1 MTDKSTPTK
10 KENLTNSKNS
20 LQEQTVL
27 TTPPQE
33 QTIANQNL
41 LNQND
46 NFQKNQNFTF
56 KIIKRR
62 APWNKKE
69 DDAIIELVNK
79 YGTSN
84 WTIIA
89 NEMAVLYKSKHR
101 NGKQCRERWHNH
113 LDPIV
118 NKENWTEEEE
128 NILFSKHL
136 EYGNKWSDISKFLPG
151 RTDNSIKNHF
161 YSKLR
166 KFIRKILKQ
175 INKENLLKNNGIDC
189 CKYNSD
195 RVYKLLKKYKVTYK
209 NVTKDTILDL
219 IISTEKNQK
228 GKIFGINEDNK
239 IMNNTASLVNNGIQ
253 MQTLAHMPYNNI
265 ENTNNQNISE
275 RQSRNSSGNKKIGN
289 KIFFNKKAR
298 SKKVKD
304 SDDMNANNINNI
316 NIINNNKK
324 LFQSSIV
331 PNLNPNLQNNINMN
345 MSSNI
350 VNINNINIIPNQAN
364 ILINGYTNIPYKRKT
379 KNIQIIQDEKMEFNN
394 ENNMNEI
401 NQNEST
407 LNNSTIRNNRNIMDI
422 QGTNK
427 LKKIKNRIK
436 KKDNSVDNKKFIQKK
451 RRRKKRRKVTI
462 SLSTPENKKA
472 QINRIMPG
480 RKYIYGL
487 GQKIQI
493 QGKKTNTSAK
503 KNKLNPE
510 DFNPLINEVEI
521 VREGLEIHSKTTIL
535 MDKSLLTEKL
545 FPDRNFE
552 YKPPNL
558 NISIPTS
565 PRGGQ
570 FPTKTLGQ
578 PFADKNIMVGQPTP
592 MEGYFGPLHSP
603 LNAMT
608 PYMMFPPSNKNVYN
622 VDYGY
627 ENSFMRKNPGVS
639 IPYTPH
645 GFMSGIGGGMIQPNT
660 PNTPKREISMTNKIV
675 IQNNN
680 ITGNENRD
688 ENTEVNNANKSK
700 KPAPLN
706 LDFIDNENNDIGGGY
721 PPFFGAGDNMG
732 PLGTRQSLNSPANIF
747 KLSPTSPFIP
757 RFPDKTS

>member
-10 KENLTNSKNS
+10 KDLIINSKNS
-20 LQEQTVL
+20 IQEPTAL
-27 TTPPQE
+27 TTPPQD
-33 QTIANQNL
+33 QSQQVPNL
-41 LNQND
+41 LNQTD
-46 NFQKNQNFTF
+46 NYQKNQNFTF
-56 KIIKRR
+56 RIIKRR

-69 DDAIIELVNK
+69 DEAIIELVNK

-89 NEMAVLYKSKHR
+89 NEMALLYKSKHR

-128 NILFSKHL
+128 NILFNKHL

-175 INKENLLKNNGIDC
+175 INKENLLKNNGIDYY
-189 CKYNSD
+189 KYNSD
-195 RVYKLLKKYKVTYK
+195 KVYKLLKKYKVTYK

-228 GKIFGINEDNK
+228 GKIFGISEENK
-239 IMNNTASLVNNGIQ
+239 IINNSANLIQNNIQ
-253 MQTLAHMPYNNI
+253 PIPTIPYNNMD
-265 ENTNNQNISE
+265 NTNTQNISE
-275 RQSRNSSGNKKIGN
+275 RQSRNSSSQKKLGN
-289 KIFFNKKAR
+289 KIFMNKKSR
-298 SKKVKD
+298 VKKVKN
-304 SDDMNANNINNI
+304 SDDINNNNI
-316 NIINNNKK
+316 NIIKNNKN

-331 PNLNPNLQNNINMN
+331 PNYTNNLMDNMN
-345 MSSNI
+345 MNMNMGNNI
-350 VNINNINIIPNQAN
+350 VNINNINIIPNQAS
-364 ILINGYTNIPYKRKT
+364 ILINSISNIPYKRKT
-379 KNIQIIQDEKMEFNN
+379 KNVQIIQGEKMDLNN
-394 ENNMNEI
+394 ENNMNQM
-401 NQNEST
+401 NQMNNT
-407 LNNSTIRNNRNIMDI
+407 LKNNNNKNNTEI

-427 LKKIKNRIK
+427 NKKIKTKIK
-436 KKDNSVDNKKFIQKK
+436 KKDLSLDNNKKLLLNKK
-451 RRRKKRRKVTI
+451 RRRRKKKKVSI
-462 SLSTPENKKA
+462 SLSTPENKKD

-487 GQKIQI
+487 GHKIQI
-493 QGKKTNTSAK
+493 QGKKANTSSK

-521 VREGLEIHSKTTIL
+521 VREGLEIHSKTNIL

-545 FPDRNFE
+545 FQNDFE
-552 YKPPNL
+552 FKPNL
-558 NISIPTS
+558 SISVPPTS
-565 PRGGQ
+565 PRGAQ
-570 FPTKTLGQ
+570 QYAPKPLGQ
-578 PFADKNIMVGQPTP
+578 NFADKNIMVGQPTP
-592 MEGYFGPLHSP
+592 MDRFYEPMHSP
-603 LNAMT
+603 IGGVT
-608 PYMMFPPSNKNVYN
+608 PYMMFPPSTRNVYN
-622 VDYGY
+622 IDLGI
-627 ENSFMRKNPGVS
+627 ENNFMRKNIGG

-645 GFMSGIGGGMIQPNT
+645 GFMSMIPPNT
-660 PNTPKREISMTNKIV
+660 PNTPKREINMANKIV

-680 ITGNENRD
+680 ITGNENND
-688 ENTEVNNANKSK
+688 SNNINKSK

-706 LDFIDNENNDIGGGY
+706 MEFIENDGNDIGSAY
-721 PPFFGAGDNMG
+721 PPFFGGGDNIG
-732 PLGTRQSLNSPANIF
+732 PLGTRQSINSPANIF

-757 RFPDKTS
+757 RFIDKNP

>member
-10 KENLTNSKNS
+10 NDIVINSKNTFPEPNIMS
-20 LQEQTVL
+20 APLPDQPIT
-27 TTPPQE
+27 
-33 QTIANQNL
+33 NQNL
-41 LNQND
+41 INQAD
-46 NFQKNQNFTF
+46 NYQRNQNFTF

-62 APWNKKE
+62 APWTKKE
-69 DDAIIELVNK
+69 DEAIIELVNK

-89 NEMAVLYKSKHR
+89 NEMALLYKSKHR

-128 NILFSKHL
+128 NILFNKHL

-175 INKENLLKNNGIDC
+175 ITKENLLKNNGIDSS
-189 CKYNSD
+189 KYNSD

-209 NVTKDTILDL
+209 NVTKDTILEL
-219 IISTEKNQK
+219 IISTDKNQK
-228 GKIFGINEDNK
+228 GKIFGISEDNK
-239 IMNNTASLVNNGIQ
+239 ILNNTANLIKTGMPPMPN
-253 MQTLAHMPYNNI
+253 MPYNI
-265 ENTNNQNISE
+265 ENTNTQNISDI
-275 RQSRNSSGNKKIGN
+275 QSRNSSSNKKLNN

-298 SKKVKD
+298 PKKVKNTD
-304 SDDMNANNINNI
+304 ENDINSNNI
-316 NIINNNKK
+316 NIIHNNKK
-324 LFQSSIV
+324 MFQSSIV
-331 PNLNPNLQNNINMN
+331 PNFKTNLLDNMNMN
-345 MSSNI
+345 MSNNI

-364 ILINGYTNIPYKRKT
+364 ILINGIPNIQYKRKT
-379 KNIQIIQDEKMEFNN
+379 KNVQIIQGEKMEYNN

-401 NQNEST
+401 NQMET
-407 LNNSTIRNNRNIMDI
+407 GLKNNINRKSVDFKGI
-422 QGTNK
+422 NK
-427 LKKIKNRIK
+427 LKKIKNKIK
-436 KKDNSVDNKKFIQKK
+436 KNDVSLDNKKVLQKK
-451 RRRKKRRKVTI
+451 RKRRKKRKVTI

-487 GQKIQI
+487 GSKIQI
-493 QGKKTNTSAK
+493 QGKKTNTSSK

-521 VREGLEIHSKTTIL
+521 VREGLEIHNKTNIL
-535 MDKSLLTEKL
+535 MDKNLLTEKI
-545 FPDRNFE
+545 FPDRDFE
-552 YKPPNL
+552 YKPPMNL

-565 PRGGQ
+565 PKVTQ
-570 FPTKTLGQ
+570 FPSRAMGQ
-578 PFADKNIMVGQPTP
+578 PFIDKNIMVGQPTP
-592 MEGYFGPLHSP
+592 MDRFLEPMRSPIGAMGP
-603 LNAMT
+603 
-608 PYMMFPPSNKNVYN
+608 YVYN
-622 VDYGY
+622 VDMGY
-627 ENSFMRKNPGVS
+627 ENNFMRKNIA
-639 IPYTPH
+639 IPYTPN
-645 GFMSGIGGGMIQPNT
+645 GFMSGIGSGIMIPNT

-680 ITGNENRD
+680 ITGNENGE
-688 ENTEVNNANKSK
+688 ENNEGNNKIK

-706 LDFIDNENNDIGGGY
+706 MEFIENENNDIGGGY
-721 PPFFGAGDNMG
+721 PPFFGGDNIG
-732 PLGTRQSLNSPANIF
+732 PLGTKQSINSPANIF
-747 KLSPTSPFIP
+747 RLSPTSPFIP
-757 RFPDKTS
+757 RFGDKRP

>member
-10 KENLTNSKNS
+10 KDLIINSKNS
-20 LQEQTVL
+20 IQEPTAL
-27 TTPPQE
+27 TTPPQD
-33 QTIANQNL
+33 QSQQVPNL
-41 LNQND
+41 LNQTD
-46 NFQKNQNFTF
+46 NYQKNQNFTF
-56 KIIKRR
+56 RIIKRR

-69 DDAIIELVNK
+69 DEAIIELVNK

-89 NEMAVLYKSKHR
+89 NEMALLYKSKHR

-128 NILFSKHL
+128 NILFNKHL

-175 INKENLLKNNGIDC
+175 INKENLLKNNGIDYY
-189 CKYNSD
+189 KYNSD
-195 RVYKLLKKYKVTYK
+195 KVYKLLKKYKVTYK

-228 GKIFGINEDNK
+228 GKIFGISEENK
-239 IMNNTASLVNNGIQ
+239 VINNSANLIQNNIQ
-253 MQTLAHMPYNNI
+253 PIPTIPYNNMD
-265 ENTNNQNISE
+265 NTNTQNISE
-275 RQSRNSSGNKKIGN
+275 RQSRNSSSQKKLGN
-289 KIFFNKKAR
+289 KIFMNKKSR
-298 SKKVKD
+298 VKKVKN
-304 SDDMNANNINNI
+304 SDDINNNNI
-316 NIINNNKK
+316 NIIKNNKN

-331 PNLNPNLQNNINMN
+331 PNYTNNLMDNMN
-345 MSSNI
+345 MNMNMGNNI
-350 VNINNINIIPNQAN
+350 VNINNINIIPNQAS
-364 ILINGYTNIPYKRKT
+364 ILINSISNIPYKRKT
-379 KNIQIIQDEKMEFNN
+379 KNVQIIQGEKMDLNN
-394 ENNMNEI
+394 ENNMNQM
-401 NQNEST
+401 NQMDNT
-407 LNNSTIRNNRNIMDI
+407 LKNNTNKNNTEI

-427 LKKIKNRIK
+427 NKKIKTKIK
-436 KKDNSVDNKKFIQKK
+436 KKDLSLDNNKKLLLNKK
-451 RRRKKRRKVTI
+451 RRRRKKKKVSI
-462 SLSTPENKKA
+462 SLSTPENKKD

-487 GQKIQI
+487 GHKIQI
-493 QGKKTNTSAK
+493 QGKKANTSSK

-521 VREGLEIHSKTTIL
+521 VREGLEIHSKTNIL

-545 FPDRNFE
+545 FQNDFE
-552 YKPPNL
+552 FKPNL
-558 NISIPTS
+558 SISVPPTS
-565 PRGGQ
+565 PRGAQ
-570 FPTKTLGQ
+570 QYAPKPLGQ
-578 PFADKNIMVGQPTP
+578 NFADKNIMVGQPTP
-592 MEGYFGPLHSP
+592 MDRFYEPMHSP
-603 LNAMT
+603 IGGVT
-608 PYMMFPPSNKNVYN
+608 PYMMFPPSTRNVYN
-622 VDYGY
+622 IDLGI
-627 ENSFMRKNPGVS
+627 ENNFMRKNIGG

-645 GFMSGIGGGMIQPNT
+645 GFMSMIPPNT
-660 PNTPKREISMTNKIV
+660 PNTPKREINMANKIV

-680 ITGNENRD
+680 ITGNENND
-688 ENTEVNNANKSK
+688 SNNINKSK

-706 LDFIDNENNDIGGGY
+706 MEFIENDGNDIGSAY
-721 PPFFGAGDNMG
+721 PPFFGGGDNIG
-732 PLGTRQSLNSPANIF
+732 PLGTRQSINSPANIF

-757 RFPDKTS
+757 RFTDKNP

>member
-10 KENLTNSKNS
+10 KDFLINSKNS
-20 LQEQTVL
+20 FPESTVL
-27 TTPPQE
+27 SAPPPE
-33 QTIANQNL
+33 QQIAGQSLINQT
-41 LNQND
+41 D
-46 NFQKNQNFTF
+46 NYQRNQNFTF

-69 DDAIIELVNK
+69 DEAIIELVNK

-89 NEMAVLYKSKHR
+89 NEMALLYKSKHR

-128 NILFSKHL
+128 NILFNKHL

-189 CKYNSD
+189 YKYNSD
-195 RVYKLLKKYKVTYK
+195 KVYKLLKKYKVTYK

-228 GKIFGINEDNK
+228 GKIFGISEDTK
-239 IMNNTASLVNNGIQ
+239 ILNNSANLIKTG
-253 MQTLAHMPYNNI
+253 MPPMPNIPYKI
-265 ENTNNQNISE
+265 ENVNSQNISDM
-275 RQSRNSSGNKKIGN
+275 QSRNSSSNKKLGN

-298 SKKVKD
+298 PKKVKSTD
-304 SDDMNANNINNI
+304 ENEINTNNI

-324 LFQSSIV
+324 IFQSSIV
-331 PNLNPNLQNNINMN
+331 PNIKTNLLDNMNMN
-345 MSSNI
+345 MSNNI

-364 ILINGYTNIPYKRKT
+364 ILINGIPNIQYKRKT
-379 KNIQIIQDEKMEFNN
+379 KNVQIIQGEKMEYNN

-401 NQNEST
+401 NQMENS
-407 LNNSTIRNNRNIMDI
+407 LKNNINRTSADFKGI
-422 QGTNK
+422 NK
-427 LKKIKNRIK
+427 LKKIKNKNK
-436 KKDNSVDNKKFIQKK
+436 KNDVSLDNKKCLQKK
-451 RRRKKRRKVTI
+451 RKRRKKRKVTI

-487 GQKIQI
+487 GNKIQI
-493 QGKKTNTSAK
+493 KQKKTNTSSK

-521 VREGLEIHSKTTIL
+521 VREGLEIHNKTNIL
-535 MDKSLLTEKL
+535 MDKSLLTEKI
-545 FPDRNFE
+545 FPDRNFV
-552 YKPPNL
+552 YKPPINL

-565 PRGGQ
+565 PKVTQ
-570 FPTKTLGQ
+570 FPSRTLGQ
-578 PFADKNIMVGQPTP
+578 PYIDKNIMVGQPTP
-592 MEGYFGPLHSP
+592 MDRFLEPMRSPMGAMGP
-603 LNAMT
+603 
-608 PYMMFPPSNKNVYN
+608 YVYN
-622 VDYGY
+622 VDMGY
-627 ENSFMRKNPGVS
+627 ENNFMRKNIN
-639 IPYTPH
+639 IPYTPN
-645 GFMSGIGGGMIQPNT
+645 GFMSGIGSGIILPNT

-680 ITGNENRD
+680 ITGNENGE
-688 ENTEVNNANKSK
+688 ENIDMNNINKTK

-706 LDFIDNENNDIGGGY
+706 MDFIENENNDIGGGY
-721 PPFFGAGDNMG
+721 PPFFGVGDNLG
-732 PLGTRQSLNSPANIF
+732 PLGTKQSVNSPANIF
-747 KLSPTSPFIP
+747 RLSPTSPFIP
-757 RFPDKTS
+757 RFGDKRP

>member
-10 KENLTNSKNS
+10 KDLIINSKNS
-20 LQEQTVL
+20 IQEPTAL
-27 TTPPQE
+27 TTPPQD
-33 QTIANQNL
+33 QSQQVPNL
-41 LNQND
+41 LNQTD
-46 NFQKNQNFTF
+46 NYQKNQNFTF
-56 KIIKRR
+56 RIIKRR

-69 DDAIIELVNK
+69 DEAIIELVNK

-89 NEMAVLYKSKHR
+89 NEMALLYKSKHR

-128 NILFSKHL
+128 NILFNKHL

-175 INKENLLKNNGIDC
+175 INKENLLKNNGIDYY
-189 CKYNSD
+189 KYNSD
-195 RVYKLLKKYKVTYK
+195 KVYKLLKKYKVTYK

-228 GKIFGINEDNK
+228 GKIFGISEENK
-239 IMNNTASLVNNGIQ
+239 IINNSANLIQNNIQ
-253 MQTLAHMPYNNI
+253 PIPTIPYNNMD
-265 ENTNNQNISE
+265 NTNTQNISE
-275 RQSRNSSGNKKIGN
+275 RQSRNSSSQKKLGN
-289 KIFFNKKAR
+289 KIFMNKKSR
-298 SKKVKD
+298 VKKVKN
-304 SDDMNANNINNI
+304 SDDINNNNI
-316 NIINNNKK
+316 NIIKNNKN

-331 PNLNPNLQNNINMN
+331 PNYTNNLMDNMN
-345 MSSNI
+345 MNMNMGNNI
-350 VNINNINIIPNQAN
+350 VNINNINIIPNQAS
-364 ILINGYTNIPYKRKT
+364 ILINSISNIPYKRKT
-379 KNIQIIQDEKMEFNN
+379 KNVQIIQGEKMDLNN
-394 ENNMNEI
+394 ENNMNQMNQMDNTLKI
-401 NQNEST
+401 NTNK
-407 LNNSTIRNNRNIMDI
+407 NNTEI

-427 LKKIKNRIK
+427 NKKIKTKIK
-436 KKDNSVDNKKFIQKK
+436 KKDLSLDNNKKLLLNKK
-451 RRRKKRRKVTI
+451 RRRRKKKKVSI
-462 SLSTPENKKA
+462 SLSTPENKKD

-487 GQKIQI
+487 GHKIQI
-493 QGKKTNTSAK
+493 QGKKANTSSK

-521 VREGLEIHSKTTIL
+521 VREGLEIHSKTNIL

-545 FPDRNFE
+545 FQNDFE
-552 YKPPNL
+552 FKPNL
-558 NISIPTS
+558 SISVPPTS
-565 PRGGQ
+565 PRGAQ
-570 FPTKTLGQ
+570 QYAPKPLGQ
-578 PFADKNIMVGQPTP
+578 NFADKNIMVGQPTP
-592 MEGYFGPLHSP
+592 MDRFYEPMHSP
-603 LNAMT
+603 IGGVT
-608 PYMMFPPSNKNVYN
+608 PYMMFPPSTRNVYN
-622 VDYGY
+622 IDLGI
-627 ENSFMRKNPGVS
+627 ENNFMRKNIGG

-645 GFMSGIGGGMIQPNT
+645 GFMSMIPPNT
-660 PNTPKREISMTNKIV
+660 PNTPKREINMANKIV

-680 ITGNENRD
+680 ITGNENND
-688 ENTEVNNANKSK
+688 SNNINKSK

-706 LDFIDNENNDIGGGY
+706 MEFIENDGNDIGSAY
-721 PPFFGAGDNMG
+721 PQFFGGGDNIG
-732 PLGTRQSLNSPANIF
+732 PLGTRQSINSPANIF

-757 RFPDKTS
+757 RFTDKNP

>member
-10 KENLTNSKNS
+10 KDFLINSKNS
-20 LQEQTVL
+20 FPESTVL
-27 TTPPQE
+27 SAPPPE
-33 QTIANQNL
+33 QQIAGQSLINQT
-41 LNQND
+41 D
-46 NFQKNQNFTF
+46 NYQRNQNFTF

-69 DDAIIELVNK
+69 DEAIIELVNK

-89 NEMAVLYKSKHR
+89 NEMALLYKSKHR

-128 NILFSKHL
+128 NILFNKHL

-189 CKYNSD
+189 YKYNSD
-195 RVYKLLKKYKVTYK
+195 KVYKLLKKYKVTYK

-228 GKIFGINEDNK
+228 GKIFGISEDTK
-239 IMNNTASLVNNGIQ
+239 ILNNSANLIKTG
-253 MQTLAHMPYNNI
+253 MPPMPNIPYKI
-265 ENTNNQNISE
+265 ENVNSQNISDM
-275 RQSRNSSGNKKIGN
+275 QSRNSSSNKKLGN

-298 SKKVKD
+298 PKKVKSTD
-304 SDDMNANNINNI
+304 ENEINTNNI

-324 LFQSSIV
+324 IFQSSIV
-331 PNLNPNLQNNINMN
+331 PNIKTNLLDNMNMN
-345 MSSNI
+345 MSNNI

-364 ILINGYTNIPYKRKT
+364 ILINGIPNIQYKRKT
-379 KNIQIIQDEKMEFNN
+379 KNVQIIQGEKMEYNN

-401 NQNEST
+401 NQMENS
-407 LNNSTIRNNRNIMDI
+407 LKNNINRTSADFKGI
-422 QGTNK
+422 NK
-427 LKKIKNRIK
+427 LKTIKNKNK
-436 KKDNSVDNKKFIQKK
+436 KNDVSLDNKKCLQKK
-451 RRRKKRRKVTI
+451 RKRRKKRKVTI

-487 GQKIQI
+487 GNKIQI
-493 QGKKTNTSAK
+493 KQKKTNTSSK

-521 VREGLEIHSKTTIL
+521 VREGLEIHNKTNIL
-535 MDKSLLTEKL
+535 MDKSLLTEKI
-545 FPDRNFE
+545 FPDRNFV
-552 YKPPNL
+552 YKPPINL

-565 PRGGQ
+565 PKVTQ
-570 FPTKTLGQ
+570 FPSRTLGQ
-578 PFADKNIMVGQPTP
+578 PYIDKNIMVGQPTP
-592 MEGYFGPLHSP
+592 MDRFLEPMRSPIGAMGP
-603 LNAMT
+603 
-608 PYMMFPPSNKNVYN
+608 YVYN
-622 VDYGY
+622 VDMGY
-627 ENSFMRKNPGVS
+627 ENNFMRKNIN
-639 IPYTPH
+639 IPYTPN
-645 GFMSGIGGGMIQPNT
+645 GFMSGMGSGIILPNT

-680 ITGNENRD
+680 ITGNENGE
-688 ENTEVNNANKSK
+688 ENIDMNNINKTK

-706 LDFIDNENNDIGGGY
+706 MDFIENENNDIGGGY
-721 PPFFGAGDNMG
+721 PPFFGVGDNLG
-732 PLGTRQSLNSPANIF
+732 PLGTKQSVNSPANIF
-747 KLSPTSPFIP
+747 RLSPTSPFIP
-757 RFPDKTS
+757 RFGDKRP

>member
-10 KENLTNSKNS
+10 KDLIINSKNS
-20 LQEQTVL
+20 IQEPTAL
-27 TTPPQE
+27 TTPPQD
-33 QTIANQNL
+33 QSQQVPNL
-41 LNQND
+41 LNQTD
-46 NFQKNQNFTF
+46 NYQKNQNFTF
-56 KIIKRR
+56 RIIKRR

-69 DDAIIELVNK
+69 DEAIIELVNK

-89 NEMAVLYKSKHR
+89 NEMALLYKSKHR

-128 NILFSKHL
+128 NILFNKHL

-175 INKENLLKNNGIDC
+175 INKENLLKNNGIDYY
-189 CKYNSD
+189 KYNSD
-195 RVYKLLKKYKVTYK
+195 KVYKLLKKYKVTYK

-228 GKIFGINEDNK
+228 GKIFGISEENK
-239 IMNNTASLVNNGIQ
+239 IINNSANLIQNNIQ
-253 MQTLAHMPYNNI
+253 PIPTIPYNNMD
-265 ENTNNQNISE
+265 NTNTQNISE
-275 RQSRNSSGNKKIGN
+275 RQSRNSSSQKKLGN
-289 KIFFNKKAR
+289 KIFMNKKSR
-298 SKKVKD
+298 VKKVKN
-304 SDDMNANNINNI
+304 SDDINNNNI
-316 NIINNNKK
+316 NIIKNNKN

-331 PNLNPNLQNNINMN
+331 PNYTNNLMDNMN
-345 MSSNI
+345 MNMNMGNNI
-350 VNINNINIIPNQAN
+350 VNINNINIIPNQAS
-364 ILINGYTNIPYKRKT
+364 ILINSISNIPYKRKT
-379 KNIQIIQDEKMEFNN
+379 KNVQIIQGEKTDLNN
-394 ENNMNEI
+394 ENNMNQM
-401 NQNEST
+401 NQMDNT
-407 LNNSTIRNNRNIMDI
+407 LKNNNNKNNTEI

-427 LKKIKNRIK
+427 NKKIKTKIK
-436 KKDNSVDNKKFIQKK
+436 KKDLSLDNNKKLLLNKK
-451 RRRKKRRKVTI
+451 RRRRKKKKVSI
-462 SLSTPENKKA
+462 SLSTPENKKD

-487 GQKIQI
+487 GHKIQI
-493 QGKKTNTSAK
+493 QGKKANTSSK

-521 VREGLEIHSKTTIL
+521 VREGLEIHSKTNIL

-545 FPDRNFE
+545 FQNDFE
-552 YKPPNL
+552 FKPNL
-558 NISIPTS
+558 SISVPPTS
-565 PRGGQ
+565 PRGAQ
-570 FPTKTLGQ
+570 QYAPKPLGQ
-578 PFADKNIMVGQPTP
+578 NFADKNIMVGQPTP
-592 MEGYFGPLHSP
+592 MDRFYEPMHSP
-603 LNAMT
+603 IGGVT
-608 PYMMFPPSNKNVYN
+608 PYMMFPPSTRNVYN
-622 VDYGY
+622 IDLGI
-627 ENSFMRKNPGVS
+627 ENNFMRKNIGG

-645 GFMSGIGGGMIQPNT
+645 GFMSMIPPNT
-660 PNTPKREISMTNKIV
+660 PNTPKREINMANKIV

-680 ITGNENRD
+680 ITGNENND
-688 ENTEVNNANKSK
+688 SNNINKSK

-706 LDFIDNENNDIGGGY
+706 MEFIENDGNDIGSAY
-721 PPFFGAGDNMG
+721 PPFFGGGDNIG
-732 PLGTRQSLNSPANIF
+732 PLGTRQSINSPANIF

-757 RFPDKTS
+757 RFTDKNP

>member
-1 MTDKSTPTK
+1 MTQNILNKTMTDKSTPTK
-10 KENLTNSKNS
+10 KDFMTISKNS
-20 LQEQTVL
+20 IPEPTML
-27 TTPPQE
+27 TTPPQD
-33 QTIANQNL
+33 QPLPGQNL
-41 LNQND
+41 INQPENYS
-46 NFQKNQNFTF
+46 KNQNFTF

-89 NEMAVLYKSKHR
+89 NEMALLNKSKHR

-128 NILFSKHL
+128 NILFNKHL

-175 INKENLLKNNGIDC
+175 INKENLLKNNAIDPY
-189 CKYNSD
+189 KYNSD
-195 RVYKLLKKYKVTYK
+195 KVYKLLKKYKVTYK

-219 IISTEKNQK
+219 IVSTEKNQK

-239 IMNNTASLVNNGIQ
+239 IINNSANLVNNGIQ
-253 MQTLAHMPYNNI
+253 NLPNIVYNNI
-265 ENTNNQNISE
+265 ENTNTQNLSE
-275 RQSRNSSGNKKIGN
+275 RPSRNSSGAKKAN
-289 KIFFNKKAR
+289 KIFYNKKSRA
-298 SKKVKD
+298 KKVKNSED
-304 SDDMNANNINNI
+304 ITTNNINNI
-316 NIINNNKK
+316 NMINPNNKK
-324 LFQSSIV
+324 IFQSSIV
-331 PNLNPNLQNNINMN
+331 PNIKTNLLNNLNSMN
-345 MSSNI
+345 MSNNI

-364 ILINGYTNIPYKRKT
+364 ILINGISNIPYNRKT
-379 KNIQIIQDEKMEFNN
+379 KNVKIIQREKIQYNN

-401 NQNEST
+401 NQIET
-407 LNNSTIRNNRNIMDI
+407 GMKNSINRNNDI
-422 QGTNK
+422 QGNK
-427 LKKIKNRIK
+427 IRKTIKNKIK
-436 KKDNSVDNKKFIQKK
+436 KKDLSVDNKKVLNKK
-451 RRRKKRRKVTI
+451 RRRKKKRKVTI
-462 SLSTPENKKA
+462 SLSTPENKKD

-480 RKYIYGL
+480 RKYIYGF
-487 GQKIQI
+487 GRKIPI
-493 QGKKTNTSAK
+493 QTKKTNTSNK
-503 KNKLNPE
+503 KKKLDPE

-535 MDKSLLTEKL
+535 MDKRLLTEKL
-545 FPDRNFE
+545 FPERNFV

-565 PRGGQ
+565 PRAGQ
-570 FPTKTLGQ
+570 FPMKVIPQALG
-578 PFADKNIMVGQPTP
+578 DKNITVGQPTP
-592 MEGYFGPLHSP
+592 MDRFFEPMHSP
-603 LNAMT
+603 INAMP
-608 PYMMFPPSNKNVYN
+608 PYMMFPPSTKNVYN
-622 VDYGY
+622 VDLGY
-627 ENSFMRKNPGVS
+627 ENNFMRKNNNFI
-639 IPYTPH
+639 IPYTPQ
-645 GFMSGIGGGMIQPNT
+645 GYMGGPMMGPNT
-660 PNTPKREISMTNKIV
+660 PNTPKREINMANKIV

-680 ITGNENRD
+680 IAGNENGE
-688 ENTEVNNANKSK
+688 ENNNINKSK

-706 LDFIDNENNDIGGGY
+706 LDIIQNDNNDIGGGY
-721 PPFFGAGDNMG
+721 PPFFGVGDNLG
-732 PLGTRQSLNSPANIF
+732 PLGTKQSLNSPANIF

-757 RFPDKTS
+757 RINDQHP

>member
-10 KENLTNSKNS
+10 KDLIINSKNS
-20 LQEQTVL
+20 IQEPTAL
-27 TTPPQE
+27 TTPPQD
-33 QTIANQNL
+33 QSQQVPNL
-41 LNQND
+41 LNQTD
-46 NFQKNQNFTF
+46 NYQKNQNFTF
-56 KIIKRR
+56 RIIKRR

-69 DDAIIELVNK
+69 DEAIIELVNK

-89 NEMAVLYKSKHR
+89 NEMALLYKSKHR

-128 NILFSKHL
+128 NILFNKHL

-175 INKENLLKNNGIDC
+175 INKENLLKNNGIDYY
-189 CKYNSD
+189 KYNSD
-195 RVYKLLKKYKVTYK
+195 KVYKLLKKYKVTYK

-228 GKIFGINEDNK
+228 GKIFGISEENK
-239 IMNNTASLVNNGIQ
+239 IINNSANLIQNNIQ
-253 MQTLAHMPYNNI
+253 PIPPIPYNNMD
-265 ENTNNQNISE
+265 NTNTQNISE
-275 RQSRNSSGNKKIGN
+275 RQSRNSSSQKKLGN
-289 KIFFNKKAR
+289 KIFMNKKSR
-298 SKKVKD
+298 VKKVKN
-304 SDDMNANNINNI
+304 SDDINNNNI
-316 NIINNNKK
+316 NIIKNNKN

-331 PNLNPNLQNNINMN
+331 PNYTNNLMDNMN
-345 MSSNI
+345 MNMNMGNNI
-350 VNINNINIIPNQAN
+350 VNINNINIIPNQAS
-364 ILINGYTNIPYKRKT
+364 ILINSISNIPYKRKT
-379 KNIQIIQDEKMEFNN
+379 KNVQIIQGEKMDLNN
-394 ENNMNEI
+394 ENNMNQM
-401 NQNEST
+401 NQMDNT
-407 LNNSTIRNNRNIMDI
+407 LKNNNNKNNTEI

-427 LKKIKNRIK
+427 NKKIKTKIK
-436 KKDNSVDNKKFIQKK
+436 KKDLSLDNNKKLLLNKK
-451 RRRKKRRKVTI
+451 RRRRKKKKVSI
-462 SLSTPENKKA
+462 SLSTPENKKD

-487 GQKIQI
+487 GHKIQI
-493 QGKKTNTSAK
+493 QGKKANTSSK

-521 VREGLEIHSKTTIL
+521 VREGLEIHSKTNIL

-545 FPDRNFE
+545 FQNDFE
-552 YKPPNL
+552 FKPNL
-558 NISIPTS
+558 SISVPPTS
-565 PRGGQ
+565 PRGAQ
-570 FPTKTLGQ
+570 QYAPKPLGQ
-578 PFADKNIMVGQPTP
+578 NFADKNIMVGQPTP
-592 MEGYFGPLHSP
+592 MDRFYEPMHSP
-603 LNAMT
+603 IGGVT
-608 PYMMFPPSNKNVYN
+608 PYMMFPPSTRNVYN
-622 VDYGY
+622 IDLGI
-627 ENSFMRKNPGVS
+627 ENNFMRKNIGG

-645 GFMSGIGGGMIQPNT
+645 GFMSMIPPNT
-660 PNTPKREISMTNKIV
+660 PNTPKREINMANKIV

-680 ITGNENRD
+680 ITGNENND
-688 ENTEVNNANKSK
+688 SNNINKSK

-706 LDFIDNENNDIGGGY
+706 MEFIENDGNDIGSAY
-721 PPFFGAGDNMG
+721 PPFFGGGDNIG
-732 PLGTRQSLNSPANIF
+732 PLGTRQSINSPANIF

-757 RFPDKTS
+757 RFTDKNP

>member
-10 KENLTNSKNS
+10 KDLIINSKNS
-20 LQEQTVL
+20 IQEPTAL
-27 TTPPQE
+27 TTPPQD
-33 QTIANQNL
+33 QSQQVPNL
-41 LNQND
+41 LNQTD
-46 NFQKNQNFTF
+46 NYQKNQNFTF
-56 KIIKRR
+56 RIIKRR

-69 DDAIIELVNK
+69 DEAIIELVNK

-89 NEMAVLYKSKHR
+89 NEMALLYKSKHR

-128 NILFSKHL
+128 NILFNKHL

-175 INKENLLKNNGIDC
+175 INKENLLKNNGIDYY
-189 CKYNSD
+189 KYNSD
-195 RVYKLLKKYKVTYK
+195 KVYKLLKKYKVTYK

-228 GKIFGINEDNK
+228 GKIFGISEENK
-239 IMNNTASLVNNGIQ
+239 IINNSANLIQNNIQ
-253 MQTLAHMPYNNI
+253 PIPTIPYNNMD
-265 ENTNNQNISE
+265 NTNTQNISE
-275 RQSRNSSGNKKIGN
+275 RQSRNSSSQKKLGN
-289 KIFFNKKAR
+289 KIFMNKKSR
-298 SKKVKD
+298 VKKVKN
-304 SDDMNANNINNI
+304 SDDINNNNI
-316 NIINNNKK
+316 NIIKNNKN

-331 PNLNPNLQNNINMN
+331 PNYTNNLMDNMN
-345 MSSNI
+345 MNMNMGNNI
-350 VNINNINIIPNQAN
+350 VNINNINIIPNQAS
-364 ILINGYTNIPYKRKT
+364 ILINSISNIPYKRKT
-379 KNIQIIQDEKMEFNN
+379 KNVQIIQGEKMDLNN
-394 ENNMNEI
+394 ENNMNQI
-401 NQNEST
+401 NQMDNT
-407 LNNSTIRNNRNIMDI
+407 LKNNTNKNNTEI

-427 LKKIKNRIK
+427 NKKIKTKIK
-436 KKDNSVDNKKFIQKK
+436 KKDLSLDNNKKLLLNKK
-451 RRRKKRRKVTI
+451 RRRRKKKKVSI
-462 SLSTPENKKA
+462 SLSTPENKKD

-487 GQKIQI
+487 GHKIQI
-493 QGKKTNTSAK
+493 QGKKANTSSK

-521 VREGLEIHSKTTIL
+521 VREGLEIHSKTNIL

-545 FPDRNFE
+545 FQNDFE
-552 YKPPNL
+552 FKPNL
-558 NISIPTS
+558 SISVPPTS
-565 PRGGQ
+565 PRGAQ
-570 FPTKTLGQ
+570 QYAPKPLGQ
-578 PFADKNIMVGQPTP
+578 NFADKNIMVGQPTP
-592 MEGYFGPLHSP
+592 MDRFYEPMHSP
-603 LNAMT
+603 IGGVT
-608 PYMMFPPSNKNVYN
+608 PYMMFPPSTRNVYN
-622 VDYGY
+622 IDLGI
-627 ENSFMRKNPGVS
+627 ENNFMRKNIGG

-645 GFMSGIGGGMIQPNT
+645 GFMSMIPPNT
-660 PNTPKREISMTNKIV
+660 PNTPKREINMANKIV

-680 ITGNENRD
+680 ITGNENND
-688 ENTEVNNANKSK
+688 SNNINKSK

-706 LDFIDNENNDIGGGY
+706 MEFIENDGNDIGSAY
-721 PPFFGAGDNMG
+721 PPFFGGGDNIG
-732 PLGTRQSLNSPANIF
+732 PLGTRQSINSPANIF

-757 RFPDKTS
+757 RFTDKNP

>member
-10 KENLTNSKNS
+10 KDLIINSKNS
-20 LQEQTVL
+20 IQEQTAL
-27 TTPPQE
+27 TTPPQD
-33 QTIANQNL
+33 QSQQVPNL
-41 LNQND
+41 LNQTD
-46 NFQKNQNFTF
+46 NYQKNQNFTF
-56 KIIKRR
+56 RIIKRR

-69 DDAIIELVNK
+69 DEAIIELVNK

-89 NEMAVLYKSKHR
+89 NEMALLYKSKHR

-128 NILFSKHL
+128 NILFNKHL

-175 INKENLLKNNGIDC
+175 INKENLLKNNGIDYY
-189 CKYNSD
+189 KYNSD
-195 RVYKLLKKYKVTYK
+195 KVYKLLKKYKVTYK

-228 GKIFGINEDNK
+228 GKIFGISEENK
-239 IMNNTASLVNNGIQ
+239 IINNSANLIQNNIQ
-253 MQTLAHMPYNNI
+253 PIPTIPYNNMD
-265 ENTNNQNISE
+265 NTNTQNISE
-275 RQSRNSSGNKKIGN
+275 RQSRNSSSQKKLGN
-289 KIFFNKKAR
+289 KIFMNKKSR
-298 SKKVKD
+298 VKKVKN
-304 SDDMNANNINNI
+304 SDDINNNNI
-316 NIINNNKK
+316 NIIKNNKN

-331 PNLNPNLQNNINMN
+331 PNYTNNLMDNMN
-345 MSSNI
+345 MNMNMGNNI
-350 VNINNINIIPNQAN
+350 VNINNINIIPNQAS
-364 ILINGYTNIPYKRKT
+364 ILINSISNIPYKRKT
-379 KNIQIIQDEKMEFNN
+379 KNVQIIQGEKMDLNN
-394 ENNMNEI
+394 ENNMNQM
-401 NQNEST
+401 NQMDNT
-407 LNNSTIRNNRNIMDI
+407 LKNNNNKNNTEI

-427 LKKIKNRIK
+427 NKKIKTKIK
-436 KKDNSVDNKKFIQKK
+436 KKDLSLDNNKKLLLNKK
-451 RRRKKRRKVTI
+451 RRRRKKKKVSI
-462 SLSTPENKKA
+462 SLSTPENKKD

-487 GQKIQI
+487 GHKIQI
-493 QGKKTNTSAK
+493 QGKKANTSSK

-521 VREGLEIHSKTTIL
+521 VREGLEIHSKTNIL

-545 FPDRNFE
+545 FQNDFE
-552 YKPPNL
+552 FKPNL
-558 NISIPTS
+558 SISVPPTS
-565 PRGGQ
+565 PRGAQ
-570 FPTKTLGQ
+570 QYAPKPLGQ
-578 PFADKNIMVGQPTP
+578 NFADKNIMVGQPTP
-592 MEGYFGPLHSP
+592 MDRFYEPMHSP
-603 LNAMT
+603 IGGVT
-608 PYMMFPPSNKNVYN
+608 PYMMFPPSTRNVYN
-622 VDYGY
+622 IDLGI
-627 ENSFMRKNPGVS
+627 ENNFMRKNIGG

-645 GFMSGIGGGMIQPNT
+645 GFMSMIPPNT
-660 PNTPKREISMTNKIV
+660 PNTPKREINMANKIV

-680 ITGNENRD
+680 ITGNENND
-688 ENTEVNNANKSK
+688 SNNINKSK

-706 LDFIDNENNDIGGGY
+706 MEFIENDGNDIGSAY
-721 PPFFGAGDNMG
+721 PPFFGGGDNIG
-732 PLGTRQSLNSPANIF
+732 PLGTRQSINSPANIF

-757 RFPDKTS
+757 RFIDKNP

>member
-10 KENLTNSKNS
+10 KDLIINSKNS
-20 LQEQTVL
+20 IQEPTAL
-27 TTPPQE
+27 TTPPQD
-33 QTIANQNL
+33 QSQQVPNL
-41 LNQND
+41 LNQTD
-46 NFQKNQNFTF
+46 NYQKNQNFTF
-56 KIIKRR
+56 RIIKRR

-69 DDAIIELVNK
+69 DEAIIELVNK

-89 NEMAVLYKSKHR
+89 NEMALLYKSKHR

-128 NILFSKHL
+128 NILFNKHL

-175 INKENLLKNNGIDC
+175 INKENLLKNNGIDYY
-189 CKYNSD
+189 KYNSD
-195 RVYKLLKKYKVTYK
+195 KVYKLLKKYKVTYK

-228 GKIFGINEDNK
+228 GKIFGISEENK
-239 IMNNTASLVNNGIQ
+239 IINNSANLIQNNIQ
-253 MQTLAHMPYNNI
+253 PIPTIPYNNMD
-265 ENTNNQNISE
+265 NTNTQNISE
-275 RQSRNSSGNKKIGN
+275 RQSRNSSSQKKLGN
-289 KIFFNKKAR
+289 KIFMNKKSR
-298 SKKVKD
+298 VKKVKN
-304 SDDMNANNINNI
+304 SDDINNNNI
-316 NIINNNKK
+316 NIIKNNKN

-331 PNLNPNLQNNINMN
+331 PNYTNNLMDNMN
-345 MSSNI
+345 MNMNMGNNI
-350 VNINNINIIPNQAN
+350 VNINNINIIPNQTS
-364 ILINGYTNIPYKRKT
+364 ILINSISNIPYKRKT
-379 KNIQIIQDEKMEFNN
+379 KNVQIIQGEKMDLNN
-394 ENNMNEI
+394 ENNMNQM
-401 NQNEST
+401 NQMDNT
-407 LNNSTIRNNRNIMDI
+407 LKNNNNKNNSEI

-427 LKKIKNRIK
+427 NKKIKNKIK
-436 KKDNSVDNKKFIQKK
+436 KKDLSLDNNKKLLLNKK
-451 RRRKKRRKVTI
+451 RRRRKKKKVSI
-462 SLSTPENKKA
+462 SLSTPENKKD

-487 GQKIQI
+487 GHKIQI
-493 QGKKTNTSAK
+493 QGKKANTSSK

-521 VREGLEIHSKTTIL
+521 VREGLEIHSKTNIL

-545 FPDRNFE
+545 FQNDFE
-552 YKPPNL
+552 FKPNL
-558 NISIPTS
+558 SISVPPTS
-565 PRGGQ
+565 PRGAQ
-570 FPTKTLGQ
+570 QYAPKPLGQ
-578 PFADKNIMVGQPTP
+578 NFADKNIMVGQPTP
-592 MEGYFGPLHSP
+592 MDRFYEPMHSP
-603 LNAMT
+603 IGGVT
-608 PYMMFPPSNKNVYN
+608 PYMMFPPSTRNVYN
-622 VDYGY
+622 IDLGI
-627 ENSFMRKNPGVS
+627 ENNFMRKNIGG

-645 GFMSGIGGGMIQPNT
+645 GFMSMIPPNT
-660 PNTPKREISMTNKIV
+660 PNTPKREINMANKIV

-680 ITGNENRD
+680 ITGNENND
-688 ENTEVNNANKSK
+688 ANNINKSK

-706 LDFIDNENNDIGGGY
+706 MEFIENDGNDIGSAY
-721 PPFFGAGDNMG
+721 PPFFGGGDNIG
-732 PLGTRQSLNSPANIF
+732 PLGTRQSINSPANIF

-757 RFPDKTS
+757 RFTDKNP

>member
-10 KENLTNSKNS
+10 KDILTNSKNS
-20 LQEQTVL
+20 LPEGTMI

-33 QTIANQNL
+33 QIQPGQNL
-41 LNQND
+41 LNQGENY
-46 NFQKNQNFTF
+46 QKNQNFTF

-89 NEMAVLYKSKHR
+89 NEMALLYKSKHR

-175 INKENLLKNNGIDC
+175 INKENLLKNNGIDYS
-189 CKYNSD
+189 KYNSD
-195 RVYKLLKKYKVTYK
+195 KVYKLLKKYKVTYK

-239 IMNNTASLVNNGIQ
+239 LINNSANLINNGMQNIQNITFNSIENNNT
-253 MQTLAHMPYNNI
+253 
-265 ENTNNQNISE
+265 QNLSE
-275 RQSRNSSGNKKIGN
+275 RQSRNSSSNKKVGN
-289 KIFFNKKAR
+289 KIFYNKKPRA
-298 SKKVKD
+298 KKIKNSED
-304 SDDMNANNINNI
+304 ITTNNI
-316 NIINNNKK
+316 NIINHNNKK
-324 LFQSSIV
+324 IFQSSIV
-331 PNLNPNLQNNINMN
+331 PNIKTNLLDNINMN
-345 MSSNI
+345 MSNNI
-350 VNINNINIIPNQAN
+350 VNINNINIMPNQAN
-364 ILINGYTNIPYKRKT
+364 ILINGIANIPYKRKT
-379 KNIQIIQDEKMEFNN
+379 KNVQIIQSDKMQYNN

-401 NQNEST
+401 NQIEAGIKNSLNKSNEMKG
-407 LNNSTIRNNRNIMDI
+407 NNKI
-422 QGTNK
+422 
-427 LKKIKNRIK
+427 KKIVKKQLK
-436 KKDNSVDNKKFIQKK
+436 KKDISLDNKKLINKK

-462 SLSTPENKKA
+462 SLSTPENKKD

-480 RKYIYGL
+480 RKYLYGL
-487 GQKIQI
+487 GHRIQI
-493 QGKKTNTSAK
+493 QGKKNNTSTK
-503 KNKLNPE
+503 KNKLNKE

-521 VREGLEIHSKTTIL
+521 VREGLEIHSKTNIL
-535 MDKSLLTEKL
+535 IDKSLLTEKL
-545 FPDRNFE
+545 FTNFE
-552 YKPPNL
+552 FKPNL

-565 PRGGQ
+565 PRGIQ
-570 FPTKTLGQ
+570 FSKAIEQQ
-578 PFADKNIMVGQPTP
+578 PFADKNITIGQPTP
-592 MEGYFGPLHSP
+592 MDRFFEPIHSP
-603 LNAMT
+603 IGAMGP
-608 PYMMFPPSNKNVYN
+608 PYMMFPPSTSNVYK
-622 VDYGY
+622 VDFGY
-627 ENSFMRKNPGVS
+627 ENNFMRKNNNMS

-645 GFMSGIGGGMIQPNT
+645 GYMSGIGSNIIGPNT

-680 ITGNENRD
+680 NITGNENGE
-688 ENTEVNNANKSK
+688 ENNNNNNNINKSK

-706 LDFIDNENNDIGGGY
+706 LELLENDNNDIGGAY
-721 PPFFGAGDNMG
+721 PPFFGTGDNLG
-732 PLGTRQSLNSPANIF
+732 PLGTKQSVNSPANIF

-757 RFPDKTS
+757 RFPDKAA

>member
-10 KENLTNSKNS
+10 KDILNNSKNS
-20 LQEQTVL
+20 LPEATIL
-27 TTPPQE
+27 TTPQQD
-33 QTIANQNL
+33 QTQVGQNL
-41 LNQND
+41 LNQNE
-46 NFQKNQNFTF
+46 NYQKNQNFTF

-89 NEMAVLYKSKHR
+89 NEMALLYKSKHR

-175 INKENLLKNNGIDC
+175 INKENLLKNNGIDYS
-189 CKYNSD
+189 KYNSD
-195 RVYKLLKKYKVTYK
+195 KVYKLLKKYKVTYK

-239 IMNNTASLVNNGIQ
+239 LINNSANLINNGMQNIQNITFNSIENNNT
-253 MQTLAHMPYNNI
+253 
-265 ENTNNQNISE
+265 QNLSE
-275 RQSRNSSGNKKIGN
+275 RQSRNSSSNKKVGN
-289 KIFFNKKAR
+289 KIFYNKKPRA
-298 SKKVKD
+298 KKIKNSED
-304 SDDMNANNINNI
+304 ITTNNI
-316 NIINNNKK
+316 NIINHNNKK
-324 LFQSSIV
+324 IFQSSIV
-331 PNLNPNLQNNINMN
+331 PNIKTNLLDNINMN
-345 MSSNI
+345 MSNNI
-350 VNINNINIIPNQAN
+350 VNINNINIMPNQAN
-364 ILINGYTNIPYKRKT
+364 ILINGIANIPYKRKT
-379 KNIQIIQDEKMEFNN
+379 KNVQIIQSDKMQYNN

-401 NQNEST
+401 NQIETGIKNSLNKSNEMKG
-407 LNNSTIRNNRNIMDI
+407 NNKI
-422 QGTNK
+422 
-427 LKKIKNRIK
+427 KKIVKKQLK
-436 KKDNSVDNKKFIQKK
+436 KKDISLDNKKLINKK

-462 SLSTPENKKA
+462 SLSTPENKKD

-480 RKYIYGL
+480 RKYLYGL
-487 GQKIQI
+487 GHRIQI
-493 QGKKTNTSAK
+493 QGKKNNTSTK
-503 KNKLNPE
+503 KNKLNKE

-521 VREGLEIHSKTTIL
+521 VREGLEIHSKTNIL
-535 MDKSLLTEKL
+535 IDKSLLTEKL
-545 FPDRNFE
+545 FTNFE
-552 YKPPNL
+552 FKPNL

-565 PRGGQ
+565 PRGIQ
-570 FPTKTLGQ
+570 FSKAIEQQ
-578 PFADKNIMVGQPTP
+578 PFADKNITIGQPTP
-592 MEGYFGPLHSP
+592 MDRFFEPIHSP
-603 LNAMT
+603 IGAMGP
-608 PYMMFPPSNKNVYN
+608 PYMMFPPSTSNVYK
-622 VDYGY
+622 VDFGY
-627 ENSFMRKNPGVS
+627 ENNFMRKNNNMS

-645 GFMSGIGGGMIQPNT
+645 GYMSGIGSNIIGPNT

-680 ITGNENRD
+680 NITGNENGE
-688 ENTEVNNANKSK
+688 ENNNNNNINKSK

-706 LDFIDNENNDIGGGY
+706 LELLENDNNDIGGAY
-721 PPFFGAGDNMG
+721 PPFFGTGDNLG
-732 PLGTRQSLNSPANIF
+732 PLGTKQSVNSPANIF

-757 RFPDKTS
+757 RFPDKAA

>member
-10 KENLTNSKNS
+10 KDFLINSKNS
-20 LQEQTVL
+20 FPESTVL
-27 TTPPQE
+27 SAPPPE
-33 QTIANQNL
+33 QQIAGQSLINQT
-41 LNQND
+41 D
-46 NFQKNQNFTF
+46 NYQRNQNFTF

-69 DDAIIELVNK
+69 DEAIIELVNK

-89 NEMAVLYKSKHR
+89 NEMALLYKSKHR

-128 NILFSKHL
+128 NILFNKHL

-189 CKYNSD
+189 YKYNSD
-195 RVYKLLKKYKVTYK
+195 KVYKLLKKYKVTYK

-228 GKIFGINEDNK
+228 GKIFGISEDTK
-239 IMNNTASLVNNGIQ
+239 ILNNSANLIKTG
-253 MQTLAHMPYNNI
+253 MPPMPNIPYKI
-265 ENTNNQNISE
+265 ENVNSQNISDM
-275 RQSRNSSGNKKIGN
+275 QSRNSSSNKKLGN

-298 SKKVKD
+298 PKKVKSAD
-304 SDDMNANNINNI
+304 ENEINTNNI

-324 LFQSSIV
+324 IFQSSIV
-331 PNLNPNLQNNINMN
+331 PNIKTNLLDNMNMN

-364 ILINGYTNIPYKRKT
+364 ILINGIPNIQYKRKT
-379 KNIQIIQDEKMEFNN
+379 KNVQIIQGEKMEYNN

-401 NQNEST
+401 NQMENS
-407 LNNSTIRNNRNIMDI
+407 LKNNINRASADFKGI
-422 QGTNK
+422 NK
-427 LKKIKNRIK
+427 LKKIKNKNK
-436 KKDNSVDNKKFIQKK
+436 KNDVSLDNKKCLQKK
-451 RRRKKRRKVTI
+451 RKRRKKRKVTI

-487 GQKIQI
+487 GNKIQI
-493 QGKKTNTSAK
+493 KQKKTNTSSK

-521 VREGLEIHSKTTIL
+521 VREGLEIHNKTNIL
-535 MDKSLLTEKL
+535 MDKSLLTEKI
-545 FPDRNFE
+545 FPDRNFV
-552 YKPPNL
+552 YKPPINL

-565 PRGGQ
+565 PKVTQ
-570 FPTKTLGQ
+570 FPSRTLGQ
-578 PFADKNIMVGQPTP
+578 PYIDKNIMVGQPTP
-592 MEGYFGPLHSP
+592 MDRFLEPMRSPMGAMGP
-603 LNAMT
+603 
-608 PYMMFPPSNKNVYN
+608 YVYN
-622 VDYGY
+622 VDMGY
-627 ENSFMRKNPGVS
+627 ENNFMRKNIN
-639 IPYTPH
+639 IPYTPN
-645 GFMSGIGGGMIQPNT
+645 GFMSGMGSGIILPNT

-680 ITGNENRD
+680 ITGNENGE
-688 ENTEVNNANKSK
+688 ENIDMNNINKTK

-706 LDFIDNENNDIGGGY
+706 MDFIENENNDIGGGY
-721 PPFFGAGDNMG
+721 PPFFGVGDNIG
-732 PLGTRQSLNSPANIF
+732 PLGTKQSVNSPANIF
-747 KLSPTSPFIP
+747 RLSPTSPFIP
-757 RFPDKTS
+757 RFGDKRP